1 MAFDAGR
8 GRRRRSK
15 KHPKGRWVTFRK
27 VSQYLTLL
35 IFLVFFVMTRMGG
48 ERADLLALPM
58 RLDPLAMFV
67 HLLSSKVFL
76 ISSTLALITIILTL
90 FFGRAWCGWLCPLG
104 TVLDLFSLKHW
115 RIRSESPAETWRGVK
130 YGILLVIM
138 AAALFGNLTLMI
150 LDPLTLLF
158 RTLTVSVWPLLNQL
172 ITTAETFLYRVT
184 PLARPI
190 SSFDTWVRPDILPAE
205 PVQYRQTWIFVG
217 IFLGVI
223 ALNVIAPRFWCRY
236 LCPLGALLGLFS
248 KAALVHREV
257 REDCKGCAYCTDICP
272 TGTINPAKDYA
283 SDPSECTMCMD
294 CLETCPR
301 SSVVFTS
308 SLSLAVWNEY
318 DPNRRKVLTSIGA
331 GVAGVVLLQVER
343 LTGRQYPKMLQP
355 PGGSLNDML
364 SKCIRC
370 GMCMRACPTG
380 AIQPAMLEA
389 GLEGMW
395 SPIIIPRL
403 GYCDY
408 ACNACGQICPVEA
421 IPPLNLEEKRE
432 QVIGKAAIN
441 QDICIAWAEKTDCI
455 VCEEMCP
462 LPEKAIQ
469 LELTEMEHEDGMV
482 VTVLLPEVLSEDCI
496 GCGICEYKC
505 PVEGDSAIQI
515 TVVEEEHVN

>member
-1 MAFDAGR
+1 MALDAR
-8 GRRRRSK
+8 RERRRRSK
-15 KHPKGRWVTFRK
+15 KHPKGRWVTLRK
-27 VSQYLTLL
+27 VSQYLALL

-48 ERADLLALPM
+48 ERADLLALPI

-104 TVLDLFSLKHW
+104 TVLDLFSLKRW
-115 RIRSESPAETWRGVK
+115 RIRSASPAENWRGVK

-138 AAALFGNLTLMI
+138 VAALFGNLTLMV

-190 SSFDTWVRPDILPAE
+190 SIFDTWVRPDILPAE

-217 IFLGVI
+217 VFLGVI

-257 REDCKGCAYCTDICP
+257 REDCKGCALCTEVCP
-272 TGTINPAKDYA
+272 TGTINPNKEYA

-308 SLSLAVWNEY
+308 SLSLAAWNEY
-318 DPNRRKVLTSIGA
+318 DPNRRRVLTSIGA
-331 GVAGVVLLQVER
+331 GVAAVVLLH
-343 LTGRQYPKMLQP
+343 
-355 PGGSLNDML
+355 
-364 SKCIRC
+364 
-370 GMCMRACPTG
+370 A
-380 AIQPAMLEA
+380 
-389 GLEGMW
+389 
-395 SPIIIPRL
+395 
-403 GYCDY
+403 
-408 ACNACGQICPVEA
+408 
-421 IPPLNLEEKRE
+421 
-432 QVIGKAAIN
+432 
-441 QDICIAWAEKTDCI
+441 
-455 VCEEMCP
+455 
-462 LPEKAIQ
+462 
-469 LELTEMEHEDGMV
+469 
-482 VTVLLPEVLSEDCI
+482 
-496 GCGICEYKC
+496 
-505 PVEGDSAIQI
+505 
-515 TVVEEEHVN
+515 

>member
-1 MAFDAGR
+1 MALDAR
-8 GRRRRSK
+8 RRRRRSEVNS
-15 KHPKGRWVTFRK
+15 KGHWVTVRK
-27 VSQYLTLL
+27 VSQTLAL
-35 IFLVFFVMTRMGG
+35 IITLVLFLMTRMGG
-48 ERADLLALPM
+48 GRADLLTLPI
-58 RLDPLAMFV
+58 RFDPLAMFA
-67 HLLSSKVFL
+67 HLLSSKAFL
-76 ISSTLALITIILTL
+76 LSSSLALITIILTL
-90 FFGRAWCGWLCPLG
+90 LFGRVWCGWLCPLG
-104 TVLDLFSLKHW
+104 TVLDLFSLKRW
-115 RIRSESPAETWRGVK
+115 RIRSESPAEAWRGVK
-130 YGILLVIM
+130 YGILIVILI
-138 AAALFGNLTLMI
+138 AALLGNLTLMV

-158 RTLTVSVWPLLNQL
+158 RTLTVSVWPLLDQL
-172 ITTAETFLYRVT
+172 ITTAETYLYKVA

-190 SSFDTWVRPDILPAE
+190 SSFDLWIRPDILPAQ
-205 PVQYRQTWIFVG
+205 PVQYQQTWIFMGV
-217 IFLGVI
+217 FLGVI

-248 KAALVHREV
+248 KAALVQREV
-257 REDCKGCAYCTDICP
+257 REDCKGCALCTDVCP
-272 TGTINPAKDYA
+272 TGTIDAAKDYA

-308 SLSLAVWNEY
+308 SLSLAEWNEY
-318 DPNRRKVLTSIGA
+318 DPNRRRALVSIGA
-331 GVAGVVLLQVER
+331 GVAGVALLQADR
-343 LTGRQYPKMLQP
+343 LTGRQYPTMLQP
-355 PGGSLNDML
+355 PGGLLNDML

-389 GLEGMW
+389 GLAGVW

-408 ACNACGQICPVEA
+408 ACNACGQICPVGA
-421 IPPLNLEEKRE
+421 IPALSLADKRV

-441 QDICIAWAEKTDCI
+441 QETCIAWAQKTDCI

-469 LELTEMEHEDGMV
+469 LEPTEMVREDGTE
-482 VTVLLPEVLSEDCI
+482 VTVLLPEVLSERCT

-505 PVEGDSAIQI
+505 PLEGESAIRI
-515 TVVEEEHVN
+515 TVVKGELVN